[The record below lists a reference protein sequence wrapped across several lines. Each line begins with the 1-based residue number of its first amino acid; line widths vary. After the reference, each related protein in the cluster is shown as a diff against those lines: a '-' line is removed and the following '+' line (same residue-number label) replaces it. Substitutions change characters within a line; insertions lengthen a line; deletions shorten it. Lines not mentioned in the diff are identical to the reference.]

1 MRIEKVSLCGFRNYS
16 DTTIGFKSSTLIIG
30 SNDVGKTNLIY
41 GMRLLLDKSLSD
53 ADIEPTET
61 DFHISPTGIQAK
73 SFSITIHFC
82 EVKEDAVL
90 SVLKGHVSEQS
101 STIFKLV
108 AQLSNLE
115 YQLYI
120 GATENDLELV
130 SSRYYLRY
138 INLRYINAQRN
149 LQKFIEKEKKTL
161 LKVSRNELDDKD
173 STEDQVL
180 ITKIGKSLD
189 DVNEK
194 VRELNYVKKSTA
206 LVNDELK
213 KIAHTLSNYE
223 VHLDTGAIQVQ
234 QFIDNLK
241 LRASNNG
248 SKMLL
253 GGDGRNNQI
262 LLALW
267 TAKSQ
272 RELNSEDEVVFYC
285 IEEPE
290 AHLHP
295 HQQRKLADYLNN
307 ELFGQTIITTHSP
320 QITARYSPDSIIH
333 IVNRNSDSYAA
344 SGGCSDCISDAW
356 DNLGYRMSILPA
368 EAFFSR
374 AVLLVE
380 GPSEKL
386 FYTELAEALGI
397 DLDFYN
403 ISILTVDGVQFEVYV
418 NVLDAMDIPWVL
430 RTDNDVSKITIK
442 NRMTGQ
448 DIEKR
453 QLAGI
458 NRCLA
463 LANVEKMPHLDL
475 NTTSKSLFDDGTWQ
489 NVSNTVNPMN
499 IYLSKTD
506 LEYDLSLELPHQ
518 LLEFSGK
525 SNVDD
530 AIKHLASK
538 KAIRMRE
545 FLSKYGKE
553 LRNLRAGELAKPLLD
568 CVNHV
573 TESGV

>member
-1 MRIEKVSLCGFRNYS
+1 MRVEKVSLCNFRNYS
-16 DTTIGFKSSTLIIG
+16 DTTINFKHSTLIIG

-53 ADIEPTET
+53 ADIEPNET
-61 DFHISPTGIQAK
+61 DFHISPIGIQANE
-73 SFSITIHFC
+73 FSITIYFC

-90 SVLKGHVSEQS
+90 SVLKGHVSEHS
-101 STIFKLV
+101 STIFRLV
-108 AQLSNLE
+108 AQRSSLE

-120 GATENDLELV
+120 GATENSLELIN
-130 SSRYYLRY
+130 SRYYLRY

-161 LKVSRNELDDKD
+161 LKISRCELNDEDSDKD
-173 STEDQVL
+173 QALVTE
-180 ITKIGKSLD
+180 IGKNLNY
-189 DVNEK
+189 VNER
-194 VRELNYVKKSTA
+194 VRELNYVKNSTA
-206 LVNDELK
+206 LVNKELK
-213 KIAHTLSNYE
+213 KIAHTLINYE

-241 LRASNNG
+241 LSASNNG

-272 RELNSEDEVVFYC
+272 RELNPEDEVVFYC

-307 ELFGQTIITTHSP
+307 ELIGQTIITTHSP

-333 IVNRNSDSYAA
+333 IINRNSDSYAA
-344 SGGCSDCISDAW
+344 SGGCSDCISNAW

-374 AVLLVE
+374 VVLLVE

-386 FYTELAEALGI
+386 FYTELAEALNI

-403 ISILTVDGVQFEVYV
+403 ISILTVDGIQFKVYV
-418 NVLDAMDIPWVL
+418 DIL
-430 RTDNDVSKITIK
+430 
-442 NRMTGQ
+442 
-448 DIEKR
+448 
-453 QLAGI
+453 
-458 NRCLA
+458 
-463 LANVEKMPHLDL
+463 
-475 NTTSKSLFDDGTWQ
+475 
-489 NVSNTVNPMN
+489 
-499 IYLSKTD
+499 
-506 LEYDLSLELPHQ
+506 
-518 LLEFSGK
+518 
-525 SNVDD
+525 
-530 AIKHLASK
+530 
-538 KAIRMRE
+538 
-545 FLSKYGKE
+545 
-553 LRNLRAGELAKPLLD
+553 
-568 CVNHV
+568 
-573 TESGV
+573 